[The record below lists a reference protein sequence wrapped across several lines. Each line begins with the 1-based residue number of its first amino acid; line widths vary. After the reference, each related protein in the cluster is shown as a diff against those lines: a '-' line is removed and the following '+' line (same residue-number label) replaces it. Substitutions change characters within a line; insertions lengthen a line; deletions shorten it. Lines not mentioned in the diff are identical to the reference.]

1 MPKTL
6 SPWSVCLSMNPEMCQ
21 EGLDWDTKGGF
32 VEWGPFLVHFPWVPF
47 LAYTKVLKM
56 TSIHSCTDILT
67 FLCPFIRILQSFP
80 LLLSTLHTYVFF
92 RNRVKTLRY
101 FSLLFFSVR
110 ECRKISLSLHTGKS
124 RRLSCQHILSVTLF
138 LSWLEEFVQH
148 LKWTLPICTNM
159 QSSKNQALR
168 MHPNVQSYYLAT
180 THFACPSQI
189 TM

>member
-1 MPKTL
+1 MEYFIINSLMSLTAPLAYKLMHYFPNTNVVIPPGHQFSLMPKTL

-110 ECRKISLSLHTGKS
+110 ECRKISLSLYTGKS

-138 LSWLEEFVQH
+138 LS
-148 LKWTLPICTNM
+148 
-159 QSSKNQALR
+159 
-168 MHPNVQSYYLAT
+168 
-180 THFACPSQI
+180 
-189 TM
+189 

>member
-1 MPKTL
+1 MSLTAPLAYKLMHYFPNTTVVIPPGHQFSLMPKTL

-110 ECRKISLSLHTGKS
+110 ECRKIKS
-124 RRLSCQHILSVTLF
+124 
-138 LSWLEEFVQH
+138 
-148 LKWTLPICTNM
+148 KPIH
-159 QSSKNQALR
+159 R
-168 MHPNVQSYYLAT
+168 
-180 THFACPSQI
+180 QI
-189 TM
+189 

>member
-92 RNRVKTLRY
+92 QNRVMASPCQDKPEENDVRTLWRKKKGS
-101 FSLLFFSVR
+101 SLALFINF
-110 ECRKISLSLHTGKS
+110 
-124 RRLSCQHILSVTLF
+124 F
-138 LSWLEEFVQH
+138 F
-148 LKWTLPICTNM
+148 
-159 QSSKNQALR
+159 
-168 MHPNVQSYYLAT
+168 PNVKMYDNC
-180 THFACPSQI
+180 HVR
-189 TM
+189 

>member
-1 MPKTL
+1 MGYFIINSLMSLTAPLAYKLMHYFPNTNVVIPSGHQFSLMPKTL

-80 LLLSTLHTYVFF
+80 LLLSTLQTYVFSEPGSKLWGIF
-92 RNRVKTLRY
+92 HY
-101 FSLLFFSVR
+101 SSLVYVNA
-110 ECRKISLSLHTGKS
+110 GK
-124 RRLSCQHILSVTLF
+124 
-138 LSWLEEFVQH
+138 
-148 LKWTLPICTNM
+148 
-159 QSSKNQALR
+159 
-168 MHPNVQSYYLAT
+168 
-180 THFACPSQI
+180 
-189 TM
+189 